1 MWVYAD
7 VCVHMYVGAC
17 VCVCVCVCVCAAKRA
32 ALYGGVVTLS
42 ISVWNSLLIARY
54 LVCHCT
60 VLSHAQ
66 LLMRVEFGR
75 CEWIF
80 QTSIPL
86 NRLQLVNLVEWAMFT
101 CAHGTVVRQFLAG
114 LFDV

>member
-1 MWVYAD
+1 MRVYAD

-17 VCVCVCVCVCAAKRA
+17 VCVCVIHTAKRA
-32 ALYGGVVTLS
+32 ALYGHGHPQYQYVEFSSNSTLS
-42 ISVWNSLLIARY
+42 SY
-54 LVCHCT
+54 LACHCT

-66 LLMRVEFGR
+66 LLMRGEFGR

-86 NRLQLVNLVEWAMFT
+86 NRLQLVSLVEWAMFT
-101 CAHGTVVRQFLAG
+101 CAHGTVVRQFLAVFAW
-114 LFDV
+114 LV